1 MLRSRKKLSQRQ
13 RNILLATLNIV
24 AIVLATMALV
34 FNYLDQGIIYKFA
47 QSDLESVVIYFES
60 RPFYEQA
67 GLVLFLVLVE
77 VIIGLIPAVVMY
89 PVVGLLIGVEWGIL
103 LIFLG
108 NIIGNS
114 VNYIQGK
121 IIARGFISNSK
132 NKKLLT
138 KLEDGGTWSLFFL
151 RLNPLTSFDSLS
163 YFAGAL
169 GMKFGRFTLA
179 TLAGITPLVILGT
192 IAGDEFLLKF
202 KFGLELLVVFTVGY
216 IFFSIIKYRRSKI

>member
-1 MLRSRKKLSQRQ
+1 MIRRKKLSPKQL
-13 RNILLATLNIV
+13 NLLLASLNIA
-24 AIVLATMALV
+24 AIIIATIALV
-34 FNYLDQGIIYKFA
+34 VNYFEGGIIYKFT
-47 QSDLESVVIYFES
+47 QNDLESVLLYFES
-60 RPFYEQA
+60 RPFYSQA

-89 PVVGLLIGVEWGIL
+89 PIVGLLIGIEWGIF

-121 IIARGFISNSK
+121 IIARAFISNEK

-138 KLEDGGTWSLFFL
+138 KLKDGGTWSLFLL
-151 RLNPLTSFDSLS
+151 RLNPLTSFDSIS

-169 GMKFGRFTLA
+169 GMKFGKFTLA
-179 TLAGITPLVILGT
+179 TLAGITPLVVLGT
-192 IAGDEFLLKF
+192 IAGDEFLMKF
-202 KFGLELLVVFTVGY
+202 KFGLELLVVFTIGY
-216 IFFSIIKYRRSKI
+216 IFYSIIKFRKSRF